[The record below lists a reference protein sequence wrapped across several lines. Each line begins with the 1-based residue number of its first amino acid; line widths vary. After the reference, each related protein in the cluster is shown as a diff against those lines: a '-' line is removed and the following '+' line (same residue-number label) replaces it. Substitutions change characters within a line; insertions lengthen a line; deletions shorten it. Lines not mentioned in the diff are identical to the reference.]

1 MAVKYYAQIDFDLFS
16 NPKYRALSS
25 NDIRYIYLA
34 AHCSKLSNYIGLFRY
49 PVDIWSY
56 DASAKSLEIEAAIS
70 ELQRCGLI
78 EYDFE
83 YQTLR
88 LVGWFNSLNAPNN
101 GNQMKGHIKSFSG
114 MPACPPEMFC
124 RAVSEFTVSSFI
136 QALSWEDLSPEHKKV
151 HEAFRTFLKAQFF
164 KYGDD
169 FNLILMEEINKRGRV
184 TFGAIQACYQMLPS
198 EGLHVVEPFRKGI
211 ETLSKQENRKEEKI
225 IDQKTLNVSST
236 RKIQPHEKPSSS
248 AFNSTIA
255 RQARKERS

>member
-56 DASAKSLEIEAAIS
+56 DASAKPLEIEAAIS
-70 ELQRCGLI
+70 ELQRCDLI

-88 LVGWFNSLNAPNN
+88 LVGWFSSLNAPNN

-114 MPACPPEMFC
+114 LPTCPPEMFC
-124 RAVSEFTVSSFI
+124 RAVSEFTVASFK

-151 HEAFRTFLKAQFF
+151 HDAFRTFLKAQFF

-169 FNLILMEEINKRGRV
+169 FNLILMDEINKRGRV
-184 TFGAIQACYQMLPS
+184 TFGAIQSCYQMLPS
-198 EGLHVVEPFRKGI
+198 EGLHSVQPFRKGI
-211 ETLSKQENRKEEKI
+211 ETLSKQEKRKEEKTI
-225 IDQKTLNVSST
+225 NQKTINVSPPRNSSVT
-236 RKIQPHEKPSSS
+236 DKPSSS
-248 AFNSTIA
+248 ALNSKIA
-255 RQARKERS
+255 KQARKELI